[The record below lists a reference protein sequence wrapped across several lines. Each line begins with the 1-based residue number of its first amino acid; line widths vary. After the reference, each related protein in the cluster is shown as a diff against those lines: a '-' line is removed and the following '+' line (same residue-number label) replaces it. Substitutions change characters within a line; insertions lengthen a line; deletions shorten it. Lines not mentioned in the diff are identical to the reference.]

1 MANDLLVKR
10 SAVQGKVPGTSD
22 LQLGELA
29 INTFDGNLY
38 LKKDDGSQVVVQINP
53 PQDVSTTANVTF
65 NSVDANFIDCGT
77 IA

>member
-53 PQDVSTTANVTF
+53 PQDVSTTGNVTF

>member
-1 MANDLLVKR
+1 MANNLLVKR
-10 SAVQGKVPGTSD
+10 SAVQGKIPTTTD

-38 LKKDDGSQVVVQINP
+38 LKKDDGTEVVVQINP
-53 PQDVSTTANVTF
+53 PQDVSTTADVTF
-65 NSVDANFIDCGT
+65 NSVTADEIDCGT

>member
-10 SAVQGKVPGTSD
+10 SAVQGKVPNTSD
-22 LQLGELA
+22 LQLGEIA

-38 LKKDDGSQVVVQINP
+38 LKKDDGSQVVVQVNP